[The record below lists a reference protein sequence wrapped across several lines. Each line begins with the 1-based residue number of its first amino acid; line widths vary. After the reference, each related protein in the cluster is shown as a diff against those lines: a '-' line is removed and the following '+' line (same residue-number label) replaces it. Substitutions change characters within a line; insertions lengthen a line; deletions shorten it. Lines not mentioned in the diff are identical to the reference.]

1 MPRDV
6 AELVGCLGDSSL
18 RVGGRDDEQNS
29 ALHHD
34 GSVLGRVQSGLDGED
49 GVCPDAHVL
58 DHPGRHDGQLG
69 PGVGCA
75 VVRPGP
81 GDVVSGP
88 RHVETQGSVGVA
100 VNGETDGQAGAVLG
114 SALVPALDHIVDM
127 VGERQTGDRTLAS

>member
-1 MPRDV
+1 MSRDV
-6 AELVGCLGDSSL
+6 AELVCRLGDSSL
-18 RVGGRDDEQNS
+18 RVGGRDDEQDA

-49 GVCPDAHVL
+49 GVRLDAHVL

-69 PGVGCA
+69 PGVGRA

-88 RHVETQGSVGVA
+88 RHVETQGGVGVA
-100 VNGETDGQAGAVLG
+100 VNGETDG
-114 SALVPALDHIVDM
+114 
-127 VGERQTGDRTLAS
+127 

>member
-1 MPRDV
+1 MPGDV
-6 AELVGCLGDSSL
+6 AELVGRLGDSSL

-34 GSVLGRVQSGLDGED
+34 GSVLGRIQSGLDRED
-49 GVCPDAHVL
+49 GVDLDAHVL
-58 DHPGRHDGQLG
+58 DDPGRHHGELG

-114 SALVPALDHIVDM
+114 SALVPALDHIVDV